1 MTLFL
6 EETGTPCPQLDGTQ
20 SAGLAVGPVDIA
32 RHVDEVHLIF
42 T

>member
-6 EETGTPCPQLDGTQ
+6 EKTGTPCPQLDSKQ
-20 SAGLAVGPVDIA
+20 SAGLAVGLIDIA
-32 RHVDEVHLIF
+32 RPVDEVHLIL